1 MPLNDYKPHDMPI
14 AKELTQSLK
23 HSNAAYKEAQKQKI
37 ELAKKTE
44 GVQKL
49 VNINEKITQLNTK
62 KSSLEEAIKK
72 YR

>member
-49 VNINEKITQLNTK
+49 VSINEKITQLNTK
-62 KSSLEEAIKK
+62 KSSLEEAI
-72 YR
+72 

>member
-1 MPLNDYKPHDMPI
+1 MLI
-14 AKELTQSLK
+14 AKELTQSVK
-23 HSNAAYKEAQKQKI
+23 HSNAAYKEALKQKI

-49 VNINEKITQLNTK
+49 VSINEKITQLNTK